1 MFNQIQVLGNLTK
14 DIELSYTQSGNAFAK
29 GSVASNRK
37 YKTKNGEERQ
47 ETTFLNFIASGKIA
61 EICNQYLKK
70 GSKVF
75 MTGRLSQNNYTDKNG
90 NSQTSYQIVVEK
102 IQFLDVKPQ
111 SNSNASNQA
120 IQPNANH
127 QGVKQAPA
135 PAASNTEVSN
145 TDSDDEVGE
154 ELPF

>member
-37 YKTKNGEERQ
+37 YKTKNGEEKQ

-102 IQFLDVKPQ
+102 IQLIPCLICIDLQ
-111 SNSNASNQA
+111 
-120 IQPNANH
+120 
-127 QGVKQAPA
+127 
-135 PAASNTEVSN
+135 
-145 TDSDDEVGE
+145 
-154 ELPF
+154 